1 VELSRI
7 FAIFLPSRWFRSRSL
22 FVRLLFETLDNQ
34 RSVTDSSQRET
45 KFKHSTDL
53 DRRSLFV
60 KNVDYSA
67 SEEEVRALFAQV
79 GGHVASVCLGV
90 SRDFTLLVC
99 SHSHIPWVTS
109 AFQYGA
115 VRDLRTVTK
124 FDGKKRD
131 FYYIDVSF
139 CSERER
145 FMIPARRSHPLSP
158 ALPYLV

>member
-1 VELSRI
+1 MVSYT
-7 FAIFLPSRWFRSRSL
+7 AITPFCGGAVTTFWLLLRL
-22 FVRLLFETLDNQ
+22 FDSHSKPYLQ

-79 GGHVASVCLGV
+79 SGCVAFMCLWV
-90 SRDFTLLVC
+90 SRDSLFEFSIPLVP
-99 SHSHIPWVTS
+99 SV
-109 AFQYGA
+109 FQYGA

-139 CSERER
+139 RASV
-145 FMIPARRSHPLSP
+145 SVL
-158 ALPYLV
+158 